1 MALAYGERLAEAGIQ
16 IISGMARGIDGAAQR
31 GALNGGGRTYG
42 VLGCGVDICYPR
54 EHRGLYCDILKEGG
68 LLSEQ
73 LPGEPP
79 LAGYFPARNRIIS
92 GLSDLVLVMEAK
104 ERSGS
109 LITADMALEEGKD
122 VFALPGL
129 ATSPM
134 SRGCHRLIAP
144 WHNELYRN
152 GRDPRCWLGRL
163 ESRTWE
169 SCQGC
174 SLLEC

>member
-1 MALAYGERLAEAGIQ
+1 M
-16 IISGMARGIDGAAQR
+16 
-31 GALNGGGRTYG
+31 
-42 VLGCGVDICYPR
+42 LGCGVDICYPR

-109 LITADMALEEGKD
+109 LITADMALEEERTYS
-122 VFALPGL
+122 LCRGL
-129 ATSPM
+129 RQVP
-134 SRGCHRLIAP
+134 
-144 WHNELYRN
+144 
-152 GRDPRCWLGRL
+152 
-163 ESRTWE
+163 
-169 SCQGC
+169 
-174 SLLEC
+174 

>member
-1 MALAYGERLAEAGIQ
+1 M
-16 IISGMARGIDGAAQR
+16 
-31 GALNGGGRTYG
+31 
-42 VLGCGVDICYPR
+42 LGCGVDICYPR

-129 ATSPM
+129 ATSPDVYKRQAYETEENL
-134 SRGCHRLIAP
+134 SNQIVDV
-144 WHNELYRN
+144 EI
-152 GRDPRCWLGRL
+152 
-163 ESRTWE
+163 ESHL
-169 SCQGC
+169 QIKH
-174 SLLEC
+174 